1 MSNSPALGLGGFL
14 LGLGIGYL
22 IFRDYIIAASNF
34 AWVLIIIGAAVILS
48 GIIRWAS
55 PKHGFHRAVGGA
67 AGGLVLALF
76 ITQGFAFFGNFGNF
90 GNLPYSATQPKT
102 YGGAVTAST
111 VSLRLG
117 SINGPITVQTWDK
130 GDYQIVAT
138 ITARGATQA
147 EADQN
152 LANLGKDLT
161 ESTSAGAQTLNLV
174 YSSPILIN
182 NPYQISVEV
191 KLPISAKLNLDL
203 TTSNGAINIENVSGD
218 TVKAQTSNA
227 RIDANNVKASTV
239 TLSTSNAIISGN
251 VEGTTVSASTSNARI
266 DLTVPSTKS
275 GRYDFSTSNADVDV
289 TVGASAACK
298 LDAQTSNGQ
307 VNFNLPN
314 LTYSRNQATSK
325 AAETSGYS
333 SAQIQIQVTIRT
345 SNADVT
351 IDRNVFSV

>member
-1 MSNSPALGLGGFL
+1 LGV
-14 LGLGIGYL
+14 GYL
-22 IFRDYIIAASNF
+22 IFREFVIAAGNI
-34 AWVLIIIGAAVILS
+34 AWVLVIIGAAIILS
-48 GIIRWAS
+48 GLIRWAS
-55 PKHGFHRAVGGA
+55 PKHGFHRAIGGA

-90 GNLPYSATQPKT
+90 GKLPYSATLEKT
-102 YGGAVTAST
+102 YGGAATAST

-130 GDYQIVAT
+130 TDYQIVAS

-161 ESTSAGAQTLNLV
+161 EGALAGAQTLTLI

-182 NPYQISVEV
+182 NPYQIAVEV
-191 KLPISAKLNLDL
+191 RLPASAKLNLDL
-203 TTSNGAINIENVSGD
+203 TTSNGAITIENVVGD

-227 RIDANNVKASTV
+227 RINAENVKATRV
-239 TLSTSNAIISGN
+239 TLSTSNAVVSGN
-251 VEGTTVSASTSNARI
+251 VEGDTVSISTSNARVE
-266 DLTVPSTKS
+266 LTVPSTIS
-275 GRYDFSTSNADVDV
+275 GRYDVSTSNADVDV
-289 TVGASAACK
+289 TVGASAACR

-307 VNFNLPN
+307 VSFNLPN

-325 AAETSGYS
+325 TAETSDYS
-333 SAQIQIQVTIRT
+333 SAQIKIQVTIRT

-351 IDRNVFSV
+351 VERNVFST